1 MIKKIKFKDRIIPY
15 NTESGDGFEEILHF
29 YDRKIRTMV
38 SGWVKN
44 IPDHDVDD
52 LSQVCREKLI
62 DALENYDDES
72 NINFSTYVYTAWKR
86 KLSQLSYKYKTKKYS
101 GYIENDNYI
110 SFNYAFDKLTNS
122 FYLMLGKHKCPI
134 SKKVITPTT
143 CQGCEFSCGLV
154 NKEIGQGSLEGETRK
169 FAKCAYFRKVLE
181 LRGVR
186 SISLNDGGQKRTNRM
201 SGKGNEYSSISRV
214 LADKS
219 TKDNENELLSDIRKV
234 CKNMDD
240 ETFIILQLILD
251 GLNKSEIIKKL
262 KITSS
267 KLDKKIRSLNAN
279 KKLKNLLFN

>member
-1 MIKKIKFKDRIIPY
+1 MIKKIKFKDKIIPY
-15 NTESGDGFEEILHF
+15 DTESGDGFDEILNF

-62 DALENYDDES
+62 DALENYNDET

-101 GYIENDNYI
+101 GYIENDNYV
-110 SFNYAFDKLTNS
+110 SFNYAFDKVTNS

-134 SKKVITPTT
+134 SKEVITPKT
-143 CQGCEFSCGLV
+143 CLGCEFNCGYV
-154 NKEIGQGSLEGETRK
+154 DKQIEKGTLEGQDRK
-169 FAKCAYFRKVLE
+169 FTKCSYFMKVLE
-181 LRGVR
+181 RRGVKSVSLNSTVVGR
-186 SISLNDGGQKRTNRM
+186 KTGGTKDFSISK
-201 SGKGNEYSSISRV
+201 I
-214 LADKS
+214 LADKA
-219 TKDNENELLSDIRKV
+219 TKSNEDELLRDIRKV

-262 KITSS
+262 KITSN
-267 KLDKKIRSLNAN
+267 KLDKKIRTLNN
-279 KKLKNLLFN
+279 NQKLKKLLFN